1 MTNGLNTVRVWII
14 VHDLLDRRDEVG
26 RREWKGEV
34 HLSQILKAG
43 KSPLEIKLR
52 RGVAYFFMI
61 NFFCEI
67 SAKF

>member
-1 MTNGLNTVRVWII
+1 MTNGLNNVRVQII
-14 VHDLLDRRDEVG
+14 VHDQLDRRDEVG

-52 RGVAYFFMI
+52 RGVVHLFDETFFL
-61 NFFCEI
+61 CEV
-67 SAKF
+67 

>member
-52 RGVAYFFMI
+52 KGVAYFLMI
-61 NFFCEI
+61 IFL
-67 SAKF
+67 